1 MNEEEILY
9 ICLQCKNKENIPKE
23 VVVYFDEIDQSNIN
37 EPPCFACEKC
47 GGIMRPE
54 KYNGIYGNNYKL

>member
-1 MNEEEILY
+1 MKDEEILY

-23 VVVYFDEIDQSNIN
+23 VVEYFDEMDLSNLD

-47 GGIMRPE
+47 GGVMRPK
-54 KYNGIYGNNYKL
+54 KYNGVYGKKYKL

>member
-9 ICLQCKNKENIPKE
+9 ICLQCKNKENIHKE
-23 VVVYFDEIDQSNIN
+23 VVEYFDEIDQSNIN

-47 GGIMRPE
+47 GGVMRPQ
-54 KYNGIYGNNYKL
+54 KYNGIYGKNYKL

>member
-1 MNEEEILY
+1 LNEEEILY

-23 VVVYFDEIDQSNIN
+23 VVEYFDEIDQSNIN

-47 GGIMRPE
+47 GGVMRPQ
-54 KYNGIYGNNYKL
+54 KYNGIYGKNYKL